1 MSNDAKPTRSEE
13 LRLKERIELAENGH
27 DILEKKR
34 DGLIH
39 EFMQVIG
46 DAREINEELAQL
58 YSGAREK
65 LLTAKVYDGED
76 TIRANAMSIE
86 KEPAIATDQQNIM
99 GVVVPEI
106 ESTKVQR
113 QILNREYGMTSSTS
127 RIDSTADKHEELLEK
142 IVEAAETQTK
152 ILKLLEE
159 IEKTKRRVNALEHK
173 TIPEMKDSLDYVS
186 QTLEENEREE
196 TFRMKKI
203 KEMQDENEAEE

>member
-1 MSNDAKPTRSEE
+1 MSQDVKPTRSEE
-13 LRLKERIELAENGH
+13 LRLKDRIELAENGH

-39 EFMQVIG
+39 EFMQVIH
-46 DAREINEELAQL
+46 DARDVNEDLAQL
-58 YSGAREK
+58 YTQAQEK
-65 LLTAKVYDGED
+65 LKLAKIYDGEE
-76 TIRANAMSIE
+76 TVKANALNITD
-86 KEPAIATDQQNIM
+86 EPLLKTEQQNIM

-106 ESTKVQR
+106 ESVKVQKHV
-113 QILNREYGMTSSTS
+113 LNREYGVTSSSS
-127 RIDSTADKHEELLEK
+127 RIDSTADKHEELIEK

-173 TIPEMKDSLDYVS
+173 TIPDMNSALDYVS

-203 KEMQDENEAEE
+203 KEMQDER

>member
-1 MSNDAKPTRSEE
+1 MSQDVKPTRSEE
-13 LRLKERIELAENGH
+13 LRLKEQIELAEDGH

-46 DAREINEELAQL
+46 NAREINEELAQL

-65 LLTAKVYDGED
+65 LLIAKTYDGED
-76 TIRANAMSIE
+76 AIRANAMSIE
-86 KEPAIATDQQNIM
+86 KEPSIATETQNIM

-106 ESTKVQR
+106 ESTEIQR
-113 QILNREYGMTSSTS
+113 EILEREYGITSSTS
-127 RIDSTADKHEELLEK
+127 RIDSTAEKHEELLEK

-173 TIPEMKDSLDYVS
+173 TIPEMKEAQDYVS
-186 QTLEENEREE
+186 QTLMENEREE

-203 KEMQDENEAEE
+203 KEMQDER

>member
-1 MSNDAKPTRSEE
+1 MFVISNDAKPTRSEE

-46 DAREINEELAQL
+46 DARDVNKELAESYIDAKESLQ
-58 YSGAREK
+58 E
-65 LLTAKVYDGED
+65 AKVYDGED
-76 TIRANAMSIE
+76 IIRSSAMTIQA
-86 KEPAIATDQQNIM
+86 EPAITATQQNIM

-106 ESTKVQR
+106 ESTEVQR
-113 QILNREYGMTSSTS
+113 KILEREYGMTDSTS
-127 RIDSTADKHEELLEK
+127 RIDRTSEKHEKLLEK

-186 QTLEENEREE
+186 QTLEENAREE

-203 KEMQDENEAEE
+203 KEMQEEE

>member
-1 MSNDAKPTRSEE
+1 MADANDAKPTRSEE

-46 DAREINEELAQL
+46 DARDVNEELAEL
-58 YSGAREK
+58 FSGARES
-65 LLTAKVYDGED
+65 LQRAKVFDGED
-76 TIRANAMSIE
+76 IIRSSAMTIQS
-86 KEPAIATDQQNIM
+86 EPGIAAEQQNIM

-106 ESTKVQR
+106 ESTEVQR
-113 QILNREYGMTSSTS
+113 EILEREYGLTDSTS
-127 RIDSTADKHEELLEK
+127 RIDSAADKHEKLLEK

-173 TIPEMKDSLDYVS
+173 TIPEMKGALDYVS

-203 KEMQDENEAEE
+203 KEMQEE

>member
-1 MSNDAKPTRSEE
+1 MSEDVKPTRSEE
-13 LRLKERIELAENGH
+13 LRLKDRIQMAEDGH

-46 DAREINEELAQL
+46 DARDVNEDLSQL
-58 YSGAREK
+58 YVEAQEK
-65 LLTAKVYDGED
+65 LKLAKVYDGED
-76 TIRANAMSIE
+76 NVKANALNL
-86 KEPAIATDQQNIM
+86 KNEPELQTTQQNIM

-106 ESTKVQR
+106 ESIKIQKH
-113 QILNREYGMTSSTS
+113 ILDREYGITSSSS
-127 RIDSTADKHEELLEK
+127 RIDSTAETHEKLVEK

-173 TIPEMKDSLDYVS
+173 TIPEMNSALDYVS

-203 KEMQDENEAEE
+203 KEMQDER